1 MGFKFVN
8 DVDWRS
14 ARDEGG
20 SGSIVLQKVV
30 EVTRHGHSTRS
41 TSRKKA
47 SPIRITKLGG
57 GGRELS
63 AAAGADSEGR
73 SWSTVQ
79 KSVCQQ
85 VHGSIEESGGG
96 TLSRMPATPAS
107 DS

>member
-1 MGFKFVN
+1 MK
-8 DVDWRS
+8 
-14 ARDEGG
+14 GG
-20 SGSIVLQKVV
+20 GGSIVLQKVV

-47 SPIRITKLGG
+47 SPIRITELG